1 MTLQQQLNYNW
12 ERGFYSVVKG
22 NGSMFGII
30 STQSKSGSFRFS
42 GWCRSV
48 ESAKLGV
55 GMVVLGYLRED
66 VSQGEIEEIV
76 DTIHPS
82 ELMGNG
88 FQVGDKVYM
97 ISDKEKKEFE
107 IEEVDIDQDGLVALG
122 GMLFNPI
129 HLKPVLPVEEEKITV
144 THKSHICGCRVWDC
158 ESRSSGAKWFF
169 ANGSNEW
176 IELMPNVEYAICSK
190 CMKKIN
196 QCDVDAAVKLLKE
209 KGIIKD
215 GHIVNL

>member
-12 ERGFYSVVKG
+12 ERGFYSVVKDK
-22 NGSMFGII
+22 FGEFAVFTIARSPGGFECTDFF
-30 STQSKSGSFRFS
+30 STAERAKNFTFR
-42 GWCRSV
+42 CEVYDLR
-48 ESAKLGV
+48 KLDGA
-55 GMVVLGYLRED
+55 
-66 VSQGEIEEIV
+66 EIV

-196 QCDVDAAVKLLKE
+196 QCDVDAAVKPLKE